1 MTTPRLLGPWLLL
14 LVGVAAA
21 VVAVVSGHLR
31 AGGYLL
37 AGALGVTAVVRAVL
51 PTSAVGAVAV
61 RSKAVD
67 VLLLAGAAG
76 AAAVLAA
83 TVKLTV

>member
-1 MTTPRLLGPWLLL
+1 MTTPRLVGPWLLL
-14 LVGVAAA
+14 LVGVTAA
-21 VVAVVSGHLR
+21 VVAVVAGHLR

-37 AGALGVTAVVRAVL
+37 AGTLGLTAAVRAVL

-61 RSKAVD
+61 RSKVVD

-76 AAAVLAA
+76 AAGVLAA
-83 TVKLTV
+83 TVKLTA

>member
-14 LVGVAAA
+14 LVGVTAA
-21 VVAVVSGHLR
+21 VVAVVTGHLR

-37 AGALGVTAVVRAVL
+37 AGALGVTAVLRAVL

-61 RSKAVD
+61 RSKVID

-76 AAAVLAA
+76 AAGVLAA
-83 TVKLTV
+83 TVKLTA

>member
-1 MTTPRLLGPWLLL
+1 VTTPRLLGPWLLL
-14 LVGVAAA
+14 LVGITAA
-21 VVAVVSGHLR
+21 VVAVVAGQLR

-37 AGALGVTAVVRAVL
+37 AGTLGITALLRALL
-51 PTSAVGAVAV
+51 PTGVVGAVAV
-61 RSKAVD
+61 RSKVVD

-83 TVKLTV
+83 TVKLTA